1 MNDIDWTA
9 SAKLLE
15 RDDSGSD
22 MDIHFAERQ
31 AGDLATLV
39 AEVAAMAPADRAR
52 MVIDAGARGML
63 TVGDIVAL
71 AAHDDFPGNGN

>member
-1 MNDIDWTA
+1 MNDIDWTVT
-9 SAKLLE
+9 AKLLE

-22 MDIHFAERQ
+22 MDIHFAQRRE
-31 AGDLATLV
+31 ADLATLV
-39 AEVAAMAPADRAR
+39 ADVAAMAPADRAR

-71 AAHDDFPGNGN
+71 AARDDFPGN